1 MSDADARL
9 AVSALDAPV
18 LPPNILLI
26 LDELTSN
33 LIKYS
38 LYEYVEMKD
47 PATGRVEKRPSRC
60 LYPDIEQMVAVALRH
75 HNLVLNFSW
84 EERTS
89 MLNDF
94 RVNWYLR
101 LKRRHRSDST
111 ALAIIKSCWD
121 LYRGNIMG
129 ASTEG
134 TFQGFYA
141 KSVGAI
147 KELIMGGKK
156 E

>member
-1 MSDADARL
+1 MDARL
-9 AVSALDAPV
+9 AASALDAPV
-18 LPPNILLI
+18 LPTNILLI
-26 LDELTSN
+26 LDEATGN
-33 LIKYS
+33 LVKYG
-38 LYEYVEMKD
+38 LYEYAQVVD
-47 PATGRVEKRPSRC
+47 PATGRVELKPSRC
-60 LYPDIEQMVAVALRH
+60 RYPEIEQMVAVALRH

-121 LYRGNIMG
+121 LYRGNVMG

-147 KELIMGGKK
+147 RELIMGGKK